1 MLSHRASGRAQCTQ
15 GGKLVFYWFY
25 KGFLAELPVLVRF
38 LSASRVGAVLFGQA
52 VLAEILHFTNV
63 LKVFGQPCW
72 CGFFWPGRFGWNRL
86 FYQRF

>member
-1 MLSHRASGRAQCTQ
+1 MLSHRTSGRAQCTQ

-25 KGFLAELPVLVRF
+25 KGSLAELPVLVRF
-38 LSASRVGAVLFGQA
+38 FSASRIGAVLFGPA

-63 LKVFGQPCW
+63 FEGFWPTVLVR
-72 CGFFWPGRFGWNRL
+72 FFWPGRFGWNRS